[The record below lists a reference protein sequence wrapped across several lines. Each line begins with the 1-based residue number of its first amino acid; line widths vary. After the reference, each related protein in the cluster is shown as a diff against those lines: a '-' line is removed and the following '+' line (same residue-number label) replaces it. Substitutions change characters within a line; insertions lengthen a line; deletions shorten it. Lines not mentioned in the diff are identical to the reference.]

1 MKTALFL
8 NGVYESVIEDII
20 VSQDAKGGGTHYLQ
34 PYKGLIIQMLKK
46 IPPSKDAPVAL
57 YVSTTKNLKNICY
70 TAEIVD
76 WKDKRELSQIDRG
89 QVLEHLM
96 KYQPGEKPLF
106 AAEEEVGEKAVNLL
120 TLRDVRRCTTLHP
133 TSILRKRSDGLPL
146 KPRTRAGGWS
156 EVFDISDIL
165 MLPTKPIQ
173 DYEAEL
179 SREIR
184 HAKESNEVERRK
196 RLASAARLPERI
208 QLLSTGF
215 RRNADVIIE
224 VLRRAAGV
232 CEKCKRP
239 APFLRRSD
247 GTPFLEV
254 HHWTPLA
261 DGGEDTIENAGA
273 LCPNCHR
280 EAHFG

>member
-20 VSQDAKGGGTHYLQ
+20 VSQETRGGGTHYLQ
-34 PYKGLIIQMLKK
+34 PYKGAIIQMLKK
-46 IPPSKDAPVAL
+46 APPTEDAPVAL

-70 TAEIVD
+70 TAEIVG
-76 WKDKRELSQIDRG
+76 WKDKRVLLDKEKN

-106 AAEEEVGEKAVNLL
+106 AAQEEVGEKAVNLL
-120 TLRDVRRCTTLHP
+120 TLRHVRPCTTLLP
-133 TSILRKRSDGLPL
+133 TSILRKCSDGLHL

-156 EVFDISDIL
+156 EVFDVGDVL
-165 MLPTKPIQ
+165 MLPTQPIQ
-173 DYEAEL
+173 DYEADL
-179 SREIR
+179 N
-184 HAKESNEVERRK
+184 HAVEQAKDSNEAERRR
-196 RLASAARLPERI
+196 RLASAVRMPERI

-215 RRNADVIIE
+215 RRNADVIVE
-224 VLRRAAGV
+224 VLRRASGV
-232 CEKCKRP
+232 CEKCKKP

-254 HHWTPLA
+254 HHWKPLA
-261 DGGEDTIENAGA
+261 DGGEDTVENAGA

>member
-20 VSQDAKGGGTHYLQ
+20 VSQDARGGGSHYLQ
-34 PYKGLIIQMLKK
+34 PYKGVIIQMLKK
-46 IPPSKDAPVAL
+46 APPTEGEPVAL

-70 TAEIVD
+70 TAEIID
-76 WKDKRELSQIDRG
+76 WKDKRELSEEERNE
-89 QVLEHLM
+89 VLAHLM

-106 AAEEEVGEKAVNLL
+106 AAEEKVGEKAVNLL
-120 TLRDVRRCTTLHP
+120 TLRNVRRCTTLLP
-133 TSILRKRSDGLPL
+133 TNILRKRSDGLAL

-156 EVFDISDIL
+156 EVFDVGDIL
-165 MLPTKPIQ
+165 MLPTEPID
-173 DYEAEL
+173 DYEADL
-179 SREIR
+179 S
-184 HAKESNEVERRK
+184 HAVENANESNDTERKR
-196 RLASAARLPERI
+196 RLASASRMPERV

-215 RRNADVIIE
+215 RRNADVIVE
-224 VLRRAAGV
+224 VLRRASGV
-232 CEKCKRP
+232 CEKCKSP
-239 APFLRRSD
+239 APFVRRSD

-261 DGGEDTIENAGA
+261 EGGEDTIENAGA

>member
-20 VSQDAKGGGTHYLQ
+20 ASQDARGGGDHYLQ
-34 PYKGLIIQMLKK
+34 PYKGAIIQMLKK
-46 IPPSKDAPVAL
+46 APPSEDAPVAL
-57 YVSTTKNLKNICY
+57 YVSTTKNLKNICF
-70 TAEIVD
+70 TAEIID
-76 WKDKRELSQIDRG
+76 WKDKRELSREGKD

-96 KYQPGEKPLF
+96 IYQPGEKPLF

-120 TLRDVRRCTTLHP
+120 TLRNVRRCTSLLP
-133 TSILRKRSDGLPL
+133 TNILRKRSDGQAL

-156 EVFDISDIL
+156 EVFDVGDIL
-165 MLPTKPIQ
+165 MLPTEPIQ
-173 DYEAEL
+173 DYETDL
-179 SREIR
+179 N
-184 HAKESNEVERRK
+184 HAVEQSKDSNETERRK
-196 RLASAARLPERI
+196 RLASADRMPERV

-215 RRNADVIIE
+215 RRNADVIVE

-232 CEKCKRP
+232 CEKCKKP

-247 GTPFLEV
+247 GKPFLEV

-261 DGGEDTIENAGA
+261 DGGEDTVANAGA